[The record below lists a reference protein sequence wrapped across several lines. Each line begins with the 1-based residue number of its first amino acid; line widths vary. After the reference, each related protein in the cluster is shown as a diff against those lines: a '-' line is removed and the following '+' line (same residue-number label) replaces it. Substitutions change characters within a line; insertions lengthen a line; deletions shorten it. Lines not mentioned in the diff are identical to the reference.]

1 MCKIYN
7 TIGSLNHIK
16 THLRQ
21 HNIEGFNSLKELLLF
36 QKNYDSERA
45 QLIANQKTSLLTER
59 DILSSDISVLEQE
72 IIQDRLALQDK
83 YRQKA
88 ETLQLQYNSFV
99 EAEKTVLQEFVYS
112 FKALFTWM
120 RIMYT
125 NLCSAYFISR
135 AIKSKSKLLTSK
147 QQRHRYLI
155 SHFEEA
161 ATASIAVA
169 LTELDRKKRVIDE
182 INLSIYGAIGEQK
195 VVDEL
200 AQLSD
205 EYTLINDFRFTFA
218 KSLYYRQQ
226 STYIKTIQIDHLLIS
241 QAGVFLIET
250 KNWSEESVQNLNL
263 RSPVAQIHRSN
274 FALYHLLKETS
285 GKIGKHHWG
294 ERKIPIRNLIIL
306 INHKPQEEFQYVK
319 ILTLNE
325 LVGYVEYFQSTMS
338 AKEAQGIADYLI
350 ELNT

>member
-1 MCKIYN
+1 MCTIYN

-16 THLRQ
+16 THLQQ
-21 HNIEGFNSLKELLLF
+21 HNIEGFNSIKELLLF
-36 QKNYDSERA
+36 QKDYDRDRA
-45 QLIANQKTSLLTER
+45 QLIANQKALLIAER
-59 DILSSDISVLEQE
+59 DILSADISLLEKE
-72 IIQDRLALQDK
+72 IIHDRLTLQDK
-83 YRQKA
+83 YRQKI
-88 ETLQLQYNSFV
+88 EVLQLQYNSFV
-99 EAEKTVLQEFVYS
+99 DAEKTVLQEFTYS
-112 FKALFTWM
+112 FKALFTLM
-120 RIMYT
+120 RVMYT
-125 NLCSAYFISR
+125 NICSAYFISR
-135 AIKSKSKLLTSK
+135 AIKPKSKVLTYK

-155 SHFEEA
+155 SHFEDA
-161 ATASIAVA
+161 ATAATVVA
-169 LTELDRKKRVIDE
+169 LTELDRKKKVIDE

-218 KSLYYRQQ
+218 KSLYYKQQ
-226 STYIKTIQIDHLLIS
+226 STHIKTIQIDHVLIS

-250 KNWSEESVQNLNL
+250 KNWSEKSVQNLNL
-263 RSPVAQIHRSN
+263 RSPVTQIHRSN

-294 ERKIPIRNLIIL
+294 ERKIPIRNLIVL

-319 ILTLNE
+319 ILTLSE
-325 LVGYVEYFQSTMS
+325 LLGYVEYFQSTMS